1 MIVEVLAVGTELLL
15 GQIVN
20 GNGAYLGARLAE
32 HGFDAHYQVVVGDN
46 VERIAAVIKTSLARS
61 DALIITGGIGP
72 TQDDLTREALCLAT
86 SRRLVHSEAWAATLL
101 DRWTAAGRVMPESN
115 LRQAEYPESAELLGN
130 EKGTAPGLFLR
141 HNGKAI
147 FVVPGVPEEMH
158 ALFDGPVLERLAA
171 LAGQSNVLVNRVL
184 RTWGI
189 PESKVGEM
197 LDDLYRASTNPS
209 IAFLAS
215 AAEIKVRIT
224 AKAADQAAARSLIA
238 PVELAVRE
246 RLGSAVFG
254 IDQETVES
262 VLLAALAARGWTLGT
277 AESAT
282 GGLVAGRITSVPGS
296 SAVYRGSL
304 IAYTSDLKQRLLHVD
319 PTAGVVTESVA
330 LAMAEGARSL
340 LAVDVAVA
348 VTGSAGPEP
357 AEQSVGTMIVGV
369 ATPEASRAR
378 TIRFP
383 GDRERV
389 RTYASTAALHL
400 CRLAVAGEWWATP

>member
-20 GNGAYLGARLAE
+20 GNGAYLGAWLAE
-32 HGFDAHYQVVVGDN
+32 HGFDAHHQVVVGDN
-46 VERIAAVIKTSLARS
+46 VERIAAVITSSLARC

-72 TQDDLTREALCLAT
+72 TQDDLTREALSLAT
-86 SRRLVHSEAWAATLL
+86 GRRLLHSQDWANTLVR
-101 DRWTAAGRVMPESN
+101 RWTAAGRVMSESN
-115 LRQAEYPESAELLGN
+115 LRQAQYPEGAELLGN
-130 EKGTAPGLFLR
+130 DKGTAPGLFLR
-141 HNGKAI
+141 HDGKAI
-147 FVVPGVPEEMH
+147 FVVPGVPEEMR
-158 ALFDGPVLERLAA
+158 ALVEGPVLDRLVELGGEA
-171 LAGQSNVLVNRVL
+171 NVLVNRVI

-215 AAEIKVRIT
+215 AAEIKIRIT
-224 AKAADQAAARSLIA
+224 AKAPDDVTARSLIA
-238 PVELAVRE
+238 PVEHEVRA

-254 IDQETVES
+254 ADQETIES
-262 VLLAALAARGWTLGT
+262 VLLAALGAKGWTLGT

-282 GGLVAGRITSVPGS
+282 GGLVAGRITAVPGS
-296 SAVYRGSL
+296 SAVYRGSV
-304 IAYTSDLKQRLLHVD
+304 IAYAADLKRRLLQVD
-319 PTAGVVTESVA
+319 TGGGVVTEPVA

-340 LAVDVAVA
+340 LEVDVAVA
-348 VTGSAGPEP
+348 VTGSAGPDA
-357 AEQSVGTMIVGV
+357 AEQSVGTMIVAV
-369 ATPEASRAR
+369 ATPLASRAR